1 MAILM
6 LTYVQVVQIN
16 NNESSSS
23 EKKETIAFYCRQAKD
38 MQACQKKQN
47 ILIRKSS
54 WQDTQGAQI
63 QCRLSH

>member
-1 MAILM
+1 M

-54 WQDTQGAQI
+54 
-63 QCRLSH
+63 